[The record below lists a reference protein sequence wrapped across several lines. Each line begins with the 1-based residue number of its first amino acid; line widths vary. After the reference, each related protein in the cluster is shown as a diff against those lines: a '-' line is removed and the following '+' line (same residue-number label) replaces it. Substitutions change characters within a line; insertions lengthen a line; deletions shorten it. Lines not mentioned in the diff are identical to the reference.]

1 MSSSLWYSRR
11 TDAANPTEPAA
22 NVPAGTSTDRPI
34 LKRRTR
40 GHKHN
45 PNSRWSQKHSLYQRG
60 LDEVKDLYDKH
71 TYRDPEL
78 GEVIALKESLLLDVE
93 KGEVLRRGV
102 AYQRH
107 FDIFRRG
114 SDWSRSR
121 RPSAST
127 L

>member
-11 TDAANPTEPAA
+11 TEPAA
-22 NVPAGTSTDRPI
+22 NVPRGAKGFDQPPI
-34 LKRRTR
+34 LNRPLPRKR

-45 PNSRWSQKHSLYQRG
+45 PNSRWSQKRSLYQRG

-78 GEVIALKESLLLDVE
+78 GEVIALKESILLDVE

-107 FDIFRRG
+107 FEIFNER
-114 SDWSRSR
+114 
-121 RPSAST
+121 
-127 L
+127 